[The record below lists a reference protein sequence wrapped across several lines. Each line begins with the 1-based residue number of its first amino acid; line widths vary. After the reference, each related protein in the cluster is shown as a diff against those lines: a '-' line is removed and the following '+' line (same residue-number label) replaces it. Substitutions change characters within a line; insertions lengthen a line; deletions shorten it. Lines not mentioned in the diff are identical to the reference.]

1 MIEELSED
9 KKSSPAPPRSQQ
21 SPSEVGDYEL
31 DECYSIYRQFV
42 KDLEFV
48 QMLADIDYVRQL
60 HVRGYLY
67 DPQFREYISAL
78 SYLLAPENIRLIRC
92 PEGLWTLK
100 AFQREGFIES
110 IKDHANFERF
120 QSHCVARNQRICET
134 YR

>member
-1 MIEELSED
+1 M
-9 KKSSPAPPRSQQ
+9 
-21 SPSEVGDYEL
+21 
-31 DECYSIYRQFV
+31 DECFSIYRQFV

-67 DPQFREYISAL
+67 DPQFKEYISAL
-78 SYLLAPENIRLIRC
+78 SYLLTPENIRLIRY

-110 IKDHANFERF
+110 TKDPSNFERF
-120 QSHCVARNQRICET
+120 LEHCITRNQRIHET